1 MQIEKKE
8 LENKFIDN
16 MRSMRDSQLQS
27 INEISQIDRKI
38 SYAALIEKFLTNISY
53 VIKILIN
60 LLYY

>member
-27 INEISQIDRKI
+27 INEISQIDRK
-38 SYAALIEKFLTNISY
+38 NI
-53 VIKILIN
+53 ICCIN
-60 LLYY
+60 